1 MKKIRLLPIILCLC
15 NTFCVSAQI
24 DKSKAHRSIATYY
37 HDRFENRLTAN
48 GEIFCQNKYTA
59 AHLTYKF
66 GTLLLVT
73 DIATKK
79 WVIVRVNDRCPKRNI
94 LDLSK
99 IAAKQIGINIKG
111 VTRVE
116 IQPLPEEYY
125 VYWELQEAFFESE
138 KKNERGTFY
147 DLVDMANNYQY
158 ASKESVSKPKNNKAK
173 MTEEDDES
181 IAKLI
186 LSESKSDAEII
197 FD

>member
-1 MKKIRLLPIILCLC
+1 
-15 NTFCVSAQI
+15 
-24 DKSKAHRSIATYY
+24 
-37 HDRFENRLTAN
+37 
-48 GEIFCQNKYTA
+48 
-59 AHLTYKF
+59 LTYKF

-138 KKNERGTFY
+138 KMNEKKTFY